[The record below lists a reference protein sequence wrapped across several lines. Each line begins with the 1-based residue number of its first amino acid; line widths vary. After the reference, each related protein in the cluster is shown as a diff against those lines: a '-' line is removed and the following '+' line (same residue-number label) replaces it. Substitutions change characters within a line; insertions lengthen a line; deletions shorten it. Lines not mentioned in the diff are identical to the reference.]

1 MAKFCAS
8 CGNPMGEGARFC
20 TTCGAAVPGQPAPPA
35 STPTPVQAAPVQAAS
50 QQPVA
55 PAPAYAPP
63 AAPAPAPGGNAVVKI
78 LFGVLAVIVFL
89 GLLAAGSC
97 FYIAYRVKQKATEF
111 KAEMGANQTPYR
123 GRRYPCAKLSAGEAS
138 AALGQPIISIEQR
151 GNACVYHFGG
161 GKEIPV
167 EYTWEGGAM
176 AFKLSHGAMKAVSG
190 METFTPLS
198 GLGDE
203 AYLEPMASGLMM
215 RKGDVMVNIDMR
227 VADLNADAAKAM
239 AARIAGH
246 L

>member
-1 MAKFCAS
+1 MAKFCTS
-8 CGNPMGEGARFC
+8 CGNPMAEGARFC
-20 TTCGAAVPGQPAPPA
+20 TSCGAAVPGQPAPPA
-35 STPTPVQAAPVQAAS
+35 SPATPVQAAPVQAGS
-50 QQPVA
+50 QPAA

-63 AAPAPAPGGNAVVKI
+63 AVPAPGGNAVVKI

-97 FYIAYRVKQKATEF
+97 FYVAYRAKQKATRF

-123 GRRYPCAKLSAGEAS
+123 GRRDPCAKLSAGEAR
-138 AALGQPIISIEQR
+138 AALGQAITSIEQR
-151 GNACVYHFGG
+151 GNACVYHFGA

-176 AFKLSHGAMKAVSG
+176 AFKLSHDAMRVVSG

-239 AARIAGH
+239 AAGIASH